1 MKIWIVVSS
10 SQMIQI
16 MYSSS
21 CTRVHYT
28 FSNTSKEDAL
38 LGFSTWIWVEISH
51 SRSMKWALSLTQ
63 QSPVIMLA
71 PCLGQG
77 QRSSYT
83 NSWESRV
90 YYRLSADIT
99 LTSGKQ
105 KTISWLS
112 LYYAC
117 DSISHLVPKS
127 CIVKFYFIVENLWWL
142 FPLMYASKNSFHSG
156 GRLLFFFFVLRHFYL
171 LLLMDLLIYFFA

>member
-1 MKIWIVVSS
+1 MLCVDFLCGLKIEITP
-10 SQMIQI
+10 SQG
-16 MYSSS
+16 
-21 CTRVHYT
+21 T
-28 FSNTSKEDAL
+28 
-38 LGFSTWIWVEISH
+38 
-51 SRSMKWALSLTQ
+51 KWALSLIQ

-83 NSWESRV
+83 NSWESRA

-112 LYYAC
+112 LYYVWFDKPSGSEIMDRKILLHC
-117 DSISHLVPKS
+117 WKFMVIIPFDVRFLELV
-127 CIVKFYFIVENLWWL
+127 L
-142 FPLMYASKNSFHSG
+142 FRWG
-156 GRLLFFFFVLRHFYL
+156 VYL
-171 LLLMDLLIYFFA
+171 LLRWPSHLFMPVDRFKTLVFGID